1 MNVARKF
8 SIEEVPPNLY
18 LCITSNGMVQ
28 STVTW
33 ANSTGEENLA
43 DIHQLPACTCDH
55 RFARL
60 IPGPPPCA
68 CILITAGM
76 RSIAPE
82 RLVHRK
88 FHRLNY
94 HQHLS
99 SLMGEWTFA
108 HKDGLQVNPA
118 RLPPDN
124 VPNKPGRP
132 KKKRMERMKVAPG
145 RPPKTR
151 KLVHSSDSGT
161 ALPSAASAPLVGP
174 TEAVASFVPP
184 SYSLLPSENLPTFS
198 PLPWGEPSNGYIHTC
213 SVDSLLTALYH
224 ITFSSISL
232 KDVFL
237 ASRDDPMCQALQVS
251 FHRMRIKDWTPARQ
265 ALVRLRDPSKR
276 NDRDLWSSISTY
288 WQTPLRKQRSN
299 LFGAYLQ
306 KSQECTNASC
316 PAKRTHKKREVV
328 PIVIP
333 HG

>member
-1 MNVARKF
+1 MLRFRDKAAKVSLFPDAPRSLGWFLIVLQCNGQQKQILVENVAQYVDKTLNVARKF

-33 ANSTGEENLA
+33 ANSTGEEKLA

-145 RPPKTR
+145 RPP
-151 KLVHSSDSGT
+151 
-161 ALPSAASAPLVGP
+161 
-174 TEAVASFVPP
+174 
-184 SYSLLPSENLPTFS
+184 
-198 PLPWGEPSNGYIHTC
+198 
-213 SVDSLLTALYH
+213 
-224 ITFSSISL
+224 
-232 KDVFL
+232 
-237 ASRDDPMCQALQVS
+237 
-251 FHRMRIKDWTPARQ
+251 
-265 ALVRLRDPSKR
+265 
-276 NDRDLWSSISTY
+276 
-288 WQTPLRKQRSN
+288 
-299 LFGAYLQ
+299 
-306 KSQECTNASC
+306 
-316 PAKRTHKKREVV
+316 
-328 PIVIP
+328 
-333 HG
+333 